1 VKNKRLIIEILSLLI
16 FLGCAAYIGMYYYNS
31 HTAQNDISQL
41 REKVEEQTKADT
53 VQSQDGQEKEIITY
67 MDNGMMSKYYPL
79 YEQNNDMVGWLKV
92 DGTDIDY
99 PVMYTNTGNDFYMH
113 HNFEKEKQYSG
124 LPFLDYEC
132 DMVRSTNLIIYGH
145 NMKDGT
151 MFSALLKYDDK
162 AFFEQY
168 GDIQFDTLYEQG
180 KYRVIGAFY
189 AKHDSDFRYYEF
201 TNAADEEEF
210 EEYIENVKDNSLY
223 DTGESVR
230 YGDKL
235 LTLSTC
241 SYNTNDERFV
251 VVAKR
256 VYE

>member
-1 VKNKRLIIEILSLLI
+1 
-16 FLGCAAYIGMYYYNS
+16 M
-31 HTAQNDISQL
+31 
-41 REKVEEQTKADT
+41 
-53 VQSQDGQEKEIITY
+53 
-67 MDNGMMSKYYPL
+67 
-79 YEQNNDMVGWLKV
+79 
-92 DGTDIDY
+92 
-99 PVMYTNTGNDFYMH
+99 
-113 HNFEKEKQYSG
+113 
-124 LPFLDYEC
+124 
-132 DMVRSTNLIIYGH
+132 
-145 NMKDGT
+145 
-151 MFSALLKYDDK
+151 
-162 AFFEQY
+162 
-168 GDIQFDTLYEQG
+168 
-180 KYRVIGAFY
+180 IGAFY